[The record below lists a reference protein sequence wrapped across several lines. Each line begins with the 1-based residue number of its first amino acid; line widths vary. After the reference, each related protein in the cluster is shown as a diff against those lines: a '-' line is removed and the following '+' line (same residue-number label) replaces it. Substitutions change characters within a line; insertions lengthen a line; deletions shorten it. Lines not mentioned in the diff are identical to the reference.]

1 MIVLKSIL
9 WIVVISAAV
18 GIIAQLTDLVKP
30 DKKHKS
36 YGPYEK
42 FVKRGLDA
50 FFSTGA
56 LIVLSPILFIVAI
69 LVRIKLGSPVLFTQ
83 DRPGKD
89 EEIIHATMSQSMS
102 KRLVFA

>member
-30 DKKHKS
+30 DKRHKS

-42 FVKRGLDA
+42 FVKRGLD
-50 FFSTGA
+50 TV
-56 LIVLSPILFIVAI
+56 I
-69 LVRIKLGSPVLFTQ
+69 R
-83 DRPGKD
+83 
-89 EEIIHATMSQSMS
+89 
-102 KRLVFA
+102 VFAHMNPSFA

>member
-69 LVRIKLGSPVLFTQ
+69 LVRIKLGSPTQ

-89 EEIIHATMSQSMS
+89 EEIFHATMSQSMS